1 MGTRWTLGGHTTDTR
16 WTQRW
21 THDGHCENTTVC
33 ARPGTNNSTTKQVPK
48 VTYVSSCFCSVHR
61 VSIVVSIVRPPSVH
75 RCVRRRVVSSW
86 PSDVFVLMAGLL
98 RVFSEEFRLTSR
110 QLHTIP
116 LLSVRRRSLGTAGSI
131 TSYRAA
137 PRYLVLQQSG

>member
-1 MGTRWTLGGHTTDTR
+1 MGTRWTLDGHTVDTR

-86 PSDVFVLMAGLL
+86 LSDVFVLMAGLL
-98 RVFSEEFRLTSR
+98 RVCSEEFRLTSR
-110 QLHTIP
+110 QLHTLP
-116 LLSVRRRSLGTAGSI
+116 LPSVRRRSLGTAGSI
-131 TSYRAA
+131 LSYRAA

>member
-1 MGTRWTLGGHTTDTR
+1 MVDTR
-16 WTQRW
+16 R
-21 THDGHCENTTVC
+21 THDGHNDGHTMDTVET
-33 ARPGTNNSTTKQVPK
+33 RHFVRGQETNNGRTKQVPK
-48 VTYVSSCFCSVHR
+48 VAYVSSCFCSVHR